1 MQHSYS
7 LSRIGM
13 CKTRM
18 CAPFGAISFQ
28 TGSQKNATTFLPITE
43 AMNSDDIDLIQ
54 FHDLHPQLYSEFM
67 AQEKDFWKWVQ
78 KWWVSCNLID
88 PRIQGN
94 EQWGWEVTYVN
105 GEKAFQHYGQH
116 ENKQTAI
123 NQMMDAMFKLIELD
137 EIEIRKE

>member
-1 MQHSYS
+1 MY
-7 LSRIGM
+7 
-13 CKTRM
+13 KTRM

-43 AMNSDDIDLIQ
+43 AMQSDDIDLIQ
-54 FHDLHPQLYSEFM
+54 FHDLHPVLYSEFL

-94 EQWGWEVTYVN
+94 EKWGWEVTYVN
-105 GEKAFQHYGQH
+105 GENAFQHYGQH

-137 EIEIRKE
+137 EIDIRKE

>member
-1 MQHSYS
+1 MRHSYS
-7 LSRIGM
+7 MSRIGLY
-13 CKTRM
+13 KTRM

-43 AMNSDDIDLIQ
+43 AMQSDDIDLIQ
-54 FHDLHPQLYSEFM
+54 FHDLHPQLYSEFL

-94 EQWGWEVTYVN
+94 ENWGWEVTYVN
-105 GEKAFQHYGQH
+105 GENAFQHYGQH

-137 EIEIRKE
+137 EIDIRKE